1 MRNTNVDNIR
11 NVIARCSCDIC
22 IIYTHMYGYLQ
33 CDINSGKKNYDIF
46 TEENEKGNKNN
57 VIHDILM

>member
-33 CDINSGKKNYDIF
+33 RDIDIDSGKKITTF
-46 TEENEKGNKNN
+46 LQKKMRREIKT
-57 VIHDILM
+57 M